1 VSIEARDPAGNSATH
16 AAADAVAVEAATEDG
31 RVDAAEVRA
40 LGSGRFQLAYT
51 VTKAGPYEVVLL
63 APATGERWSLQGA
76 CVAAAAVAASC
87 VVTGAAQTV
96 AAGSPAVLTVSPFD
110 SFGNVCG
117 GGGGAAAAAAALAV
131 RALCDGPG
139 EVVAAS
145 WQRADGATD
154 VSLTAT
160 VAGSYTVSLT
170 EAATGA
176 VLGDPAASALT
187 LTVTPAPVSVL
198 G

>member
-1 VSIEARDPAGNSATH
+1 MRARMDSLEAGAIRSTSMH
-16 AAADAVAVEAATEDG
+16 VQLAAA
-31 RVDAAEVRA
+31 
-40 LGSGRFQLAYT
+40 LS
-51 VTKAGPYEVVLL
+51 LL

-117 GGGGAAAAAAALAV
+117 GGGGGAAAAAALAV

-145 WQRADGATD
+145 WQRADGAN
-154 VSLTAT
+154 
-160 VAGSYTVSLT
+160 VACF
-170 EAATGA
+170 
-176 VLGDPAASALT
+176 
-187 LTVTPAPVSVL
+187 
-198 G
+198 